1 MEPKTELGNLN
12 PIVRLSRDD
21 RVEIAVAEFI
31 SKFSNTLSV
40 FDIFCNP
47 PFYQVSHNFSWRM
60 LKSVQMIV

>member
-47 PFYQVSHNFSWRM
+47 PFYQVSHNFS
-60 LKSVQMIV
+60 